1 VKAFLLSFVYAWRGI
16 VELFRS
22 QRNPRVQLFA
32 FAIAIG
38 AGVFLKL
45 DRIEWALVIV
55 CGALV
60 LTAEAL
66 NTAIEFTVDLASPE
80 KHELARKAKDCA
92 AGAALIASLGAA
104 AVGVILF
111 GPKFAALSFSH

>member
-1 VKAFLLSFVYAWRGI
+1 MSFVYAWRGV

-32 FAIAIG
+32 FAVAIG
-38 AGVFLKL
+38 AGICFKL
-45 DRIEWALVIV
+45 DRTEWALVIL

-66 NTAIEFTVDLASPE
+66 NTAIEFVVDLASPE

-104 AVGVILF
+104 AVGVVVF
-111 GPKFAALSFSH
+111 GAKVWAWINP